1 MKLENIFKTF
11 LIVLFI
17 IFISLYISQS
27 SGYYEYEQYKKVEL
41 TKDQIKQFEKD
52 IKDGKKIDVK
62 DYIGETKKEYGNK
75 VSNAGLKIS
84 ETIEEYVQKIINSSF
99 ETISNVVKEKK

>member
-41 TKDQIKQFEKD
+41 TKDQIKKFEKD

>member
-41 TKDQIKQFEKD
+41 TKYQIKQFEKD

-75 VSNAGLKIS
+75 VSNAGLRIS